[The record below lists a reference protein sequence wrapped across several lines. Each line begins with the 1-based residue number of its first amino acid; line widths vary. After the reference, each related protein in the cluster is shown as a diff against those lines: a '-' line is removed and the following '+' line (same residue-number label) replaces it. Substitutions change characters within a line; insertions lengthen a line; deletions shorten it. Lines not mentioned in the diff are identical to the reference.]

1 MIYVDSSVV
10 LATLLEEQRRPSEQF
25 WQAPRVASRL
35 MELEVRVRSTD
46 RPLANHA
53 EQDLDDLLARVQ
65 FVEIER
71 DTVALLYQKP
81 PKGVRTLD
89 AIHLATLS
97 YLNSG
102 QQAVPL
108 ATYDRRLAAAAESMG
123 FTVIT
128 P

>member
-46 RPLANHA
+46 RPLTNHA

-71 DTVALLYQKP
+71 ESVALLYQKP

-102 QQAVPL
+102 QRSIPL